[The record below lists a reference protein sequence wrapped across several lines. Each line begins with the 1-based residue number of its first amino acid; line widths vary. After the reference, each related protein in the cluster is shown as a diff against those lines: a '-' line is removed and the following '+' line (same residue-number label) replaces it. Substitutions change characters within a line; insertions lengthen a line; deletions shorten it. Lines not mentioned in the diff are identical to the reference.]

1 MPVDGASAPYVI
13 DAAGRYELTAQLP
26 ERLIGTIAP
35 GMTVMLDAPTSAVD
49 AVLARHPQVAALFD
63 NGWLHLL
70 TLDAGRIDARYHPR
84 NGWRRE
90 GA

>member
-1 MPVDGASAPYVI
+1 MHDP
-13 DAAGRYELTAQLP
+13 L
-26 ERLIGTIAP
+26 RL
-35 GMTVMLDAPTSAVD
+35 TVMLDARTSAVD

-84 NGWRRE
+84 NGWRTE